1 MNRKQIENLYLV
13 NGIDDFKLRS
23 QEDLLKTHGIK
34 VEQIRGYEN
43 LGDIH
48 KKIFKGFILNF
59 FNGCGME
66 LRSTLEPVTVDYVRH
81 TDYSFYDEEFGC
93 RCSAGFKDEI
103 IMADGTLV
111 FDKKYTPED
120 AKGKKIKEDSTQDYL
135 RFEYYEYGEKF
146 KEEPRVSWL
155 HVYSEESYG

>member
-13 NGIDDFKLRS
+13 NGITDFKLRS
-23 QEDLLKTHGIK
+23 QEDILKTHGIK
-34 VEQIRGYEN
+34 VEQISGYNE
-43 LGDIH
+43 LCDIH
-48 KKIFKGFILNF
+48 KKMFKGFILNF

-66 LRSTLEPVTVDYVRH
+66 LRSTLEPVAIDYVRH
-81 TDYSFYDEEFGC
+81 TEYSFFDDEFDC

-103 IMADGTLV
+103 IMSDGRLV
-111 FDKKYTPED
+111 FDKNYTPED

-146 KEEPRVSWL
+146 KEESRVSWL

>member
-13 NGIDDFKLRS
+13 NGIDDFKLRT
-23 QEDLLKTHGIK
+23 QEDILKTHGIK
-34 VEQIRGYEN
+34 VEQIYGFNE

-59 FNGCGME
+59 FNGCGLE
-66 LRSTLEPVTVDYVRH
+66 LRSTLEPVSINYVHH
-81 TDYSFYDEEFGC
+81 TEYSFFDKDFDC

-103 IMADGTLV
+103 IMADGSLR
-111 FDKKYTPED
+111 FYNKYTPED
-120 AKGKKIKEDSTQDYL
+120 AKGKKIRTDSEQDYL
-135 RFEYYEYGEKF
+135 RFEYYERDEKYR
-146 KEEPRVSWL
+146 EEARVSWL